1 MPKACLARRLRD
13 PGAGAVLGRV
23 RAVQPADRR
32 SEFVSF
38 WVIVFEMVR
47 QVRFLCDLLVL
58 TGVSLPSSAV
68 LLNEQD

>member
-1 MPKACLARRLRD
+1 MLSLA
-13 PGAGAVLGRV
+13 VV

-58 TGVSLPSSAV
+58 TGLAPFFKSSIKR
-68 LLNEQD
+68 E